1 MPKTFDFLQS
11 DSKKKTYFQPL
22 PQQVSEIE

>member
-11 DSKKKTYFQPL
+11 DSKKKTCFQPL